1 MHHTQFICILYIY
14 IWYELM
20 DIYIYQ
26 YMYSRWLGGCFTF
39 VFSGLKVSSIQW
51 YQGGVDF
58 LYFGE
63 SGDGPKATWLV
74 AVLNERV
81 CRNLFDVFNFFILYM
96 KFVYLFQVK
105 IWNKYVLVNCWD
117 LHPYVGRL
125 AEIVVVIFDVTSC
138 DLIIQADRDSII
150 LLCMKGCLSTFKI
163 LF

>member
-1 MHHTQFICILYIY
+1 MDIHRYYMIYRYIQIYKYIL
-14 IWYELM
+14 
-20 DIYIYQ
+20 IYIYN
-26 YMYSRWLGGCFTF
+26 YMYPRWLGGCFTF
-39 VFSGLKVSSIQW
+39 FFSGLKVSSIQW

-63 SGDGPKATWLV
+63 SGDGPKASWLV

-81 CRNLFDVFNFFILYM
+81 CRNLFDVSNFFILYM

-117 LHPYVGRL
+117 IHPLEGWPKH
-125 AEIVVVIFDVTSC
+125 
-138 DLIIQADRDSII
+138 
-150 LLCMKGCLSTFKI
+150 LLSSLMSHHVMSSSKLLRTKGCLRTFKS